1 MNSNILISTLVAL
14 GLATVGLTTAV
25 ASESASNKETER
37 QVKRDQRFAEID
49 LNNDGYI
56 SEQEFVASAVERA
69 EQRARLMFSRLDEHN
84 KGEISAEEFAAQLDK
99 RGEHKAERRQ
109 AMRERAKEL
118 RAEGRSLR
126 EHKHDGR
133 RHSRS
138 SEHGEH

>member
-1 MNSNILISTLVAL
+1 MNSNIVISTLVAL
-14 GLATVGLTTAV
+14 GLATLGLTTA
-25 ASESASNKETER
+25 AAAESATSKDTER
-37 QVKRDQRFAEID
+37 QIKRDQWFAEMD

-56 SEQEFVASAVERA
+56 SEEEFVESSVARA
-69 EQRARLMFSRLDEHN
+69 EQRARVMFSRLDEHN

-126 EHKHDGR
+126 EYKHDGR
-133 RHSRS
+133 RHS
-138 SEHGEH
+138 GERGNK